1 MTNSVLTSKLRKYVP
16 YTACNLKVLLLET
29 EITKYTPLNCYLV
42 SKPYFG
48 DDRYQNYLIFQ
59 PMFRYLKFGTNSQ
72 NISSWGSKGL
82 SDEESK
88 VVNGLYKSVNYVNE
102 KLHLKFEGSCLAQT
116 KVTYTHKNI
125 VNIYI
130 VYEISAITRNSY
142 DPKLINGLFGAVTLV
157 KNSDI
162 NKFRYGIGFGYG
174 IGFDRGTNFSF
185 PSGGFGHNVLIF
197 GVDMSGSTHI
207 DNRKRT
213 Y

>member
-29 EITKYTPLNCYLV
+29 EITKYTPLNCYFV

-116 KVTYTHKNI
+116 KVTYTHTNI
-125 VNIYI
+125 VHIYI
-130 VYEISAITRNSY
+130 VYKIGATTRNSY
-142 DPKLINGLFGAVTLV
+142 DPELVNGLFGAVTLF

-162 NKFRYGIGFGYG
+162 KKLGYTGYRIGFEG
-174 IGFDRGTNFSF
+174 GTTFSF
-185 PSGGFGHNVLIF
+185 QSGGFAHNVLIF